1 MAFSRGGS
9 QVATACDDGFIRL
22 FDARQAEL
30 VAALEGH
37 QGWAL
42 SVDWGLDDLFAL
54 SGGADAG
61 VRLWDLRTRTSAQ
74 VLEQHSDSVWGV
86 AFSPD
91 GKVAASVSEDKSLAL
106 YSVS

>member
-1 MAFSRGGS
+1 MG
-9 QVATACDDGFIRL
+9 
-22 FDARQAEL
+22 EL

-42 SVDWGLDDLFAL
+42 SVDWGLDDLVAL

-61 VRLWDLRTRTSAQ
+61 VRLWDLHADVRAGPRAALRQ
-74 VLEQHSDSVWGV
+74 RVGRP
-86 AFSPD
+86 FSPD
-91 GKVAASVSEDKSLAL
+91 GQVAASVSEDKSLAL